1 MSAAYL
7 LKEVPDRFYGSSI
20 TISEL
25 AKQLGGANGMLRR
38 LFLQPE
44 QNEAMASYWGTV
56 TDHWMKRSATSH
68 EKPDICLWGSGS
80 LLLNLRAYNALR
92 EPLSGQG
99 EFLPITVDLDPM
111 YVFNCLTWGQED
123 MGLTETQYVDGYED
137 GIATLAFEP
146 DDIATKLVFK
156 SRLAGAGLV
165 FASHSFKELIEG
177 HQLQGLRFDADLMNP
192 F

>member
-1 MSAAYL
+1 MSDVYL

-25 AKQLGGANGMLRR
+25 AKQLGGGDGMLER
-38 LFLQPE
+38 LFLRPH
-44 QNEAMASYWGTV
+44 QNEPMASYWGSV
-56 TDHWMKRSATSH
+56 TDHWMKRSVTSR
-68 EKPDICLWGSGS
+68 EKPDICLWGSGC
-80 LLLNLRAYNALR
+80 LLLNLRAYYALG
-92 EPLSGQG
+92 EQLSGQG
-99 EFLPITVDLDPM
+99 EFLPITVDLESM
-111 YVFNCLTWGQED
+111 FVFNCLTWGKED

-156 SRLAGAGLV
+156 SKLAGAGLV
-165 FASHSFKELIEG
+165 FASHAFKELIEA

>member
-1 MSAAYL
+1 M

-25 AKQLGGANGMLRR
+25 AKQLGGGDGMLER
-38 LFLQPE
+38 LFLRPH
-44 QNEAMASYWGTV
+44 QNEPMASYWGSV
-56 TDHWMKRSATSH
+56 TDHWMKRSVTSR
-68 EKPDICLWGSGS
+68 EKPDICLWGSGC
-80 LLLNLRAYNALR
+80 LLLNLRAYYALG
-92 EPLSGQG
+92 EQLSGQG
-99 EFLPITVDLDPM
+99 EFLPITVDLESM
-111 YVFNCLTWGQED
+111 FVFNCLTWGKED

-156 SRLAGAGLV
+156 SKLAGAGLV
-165 FASHSFKELIEG
+165 FASHAFKELIEA

>member
-1 MSAAYL
+1 MSDVYL

-25 AKQLGGANGMLRR
+25 AKQLGGGDGMLER
-38 LFLQPE
+38 LFLRPH
-44 QNEAMASYWGTV
+44 QNEPMASYWGSV
-56 TDHWMKRSATSH
+56 TDHWMKRSVTSR
-68 EKPDICLWGSGS
+68 EKPDICLWGSGC
-80 LLLNLRAYNALR
+80 LLLNLRAYYALG
-92 EPLSGQG
+92 ELLSGQG
-99 EFLPITVDLDPM
+99 EFLPITVDLESM
-111 YVFNCLTWGQED
+111 FVFNCLTWGKED

-156 SRLAGAGLV
+156 SKLAGAGLV
-165 FASHSFKELIEG
+165 FASHAFKELIEA